1 MAGAQYVTIVNYLRK
16 GKDGKD
22 GEDGVVVRITPDTLV
37 FSTDDNGEIKS
48 SSLSQKA
55 QIKVFKGS
63 EDITA
68 SCTFADKNAVFV
80 NCQGYVSKSVVG
92 GSAVGLVQ
100 FSAINTAATVDG
112 HRIPSTAGYANISIP
127 CTLDGKTYTAQVKF
141 TVDGGSFWGGLS
153 STSKG
158 LVASYTSISD
168 RVDSAEGKIDSLK
181 TANGALTKRV
191 GTLEVTSN
199 RISAKVNQTEVRDR
213 NLIPNSYVNQGSGI
227 YGFCKRK
234 VRLEKGKS
242 YAMSIWGRIDA
253 TLSARGGSMRAYV
266 YKENGSGTWTYTQ
279 YVDLRSTT
287 DSKAET
293 KWTHAGATGEYQFAV
308 FPYPR
313 KDDGGGKCFLQCAQI
328 EKIEDAANGYGTAW
342 SANRD
347 DAVALGNILPD
358 IRSNAWSFGN
368 GTAIADDKAE
378 IDGKM
383 LDVVAGASSSSAN
396 LDVVDSGKVLTLGR
410 GSVYTLSFWAQG
422 KGSFN
427 SYLYDGSNS
436 GCSWAVRDDG
446 NWSMD
451 GNGAVSPDR
460 TLTYEWTRY
469 SVTFSVDTDG
479 TVGVIPVQLRKNSM
493 IAIAGLKLE
502 PYGRAT
508 EYTNRAI
515 TTEEMLATGIDI
527 FNRKVI
533 VTADKFEVRN
543 NLGKTTARVNADGVF
558 ETDDIVCNGGTFKNI
573 HSNGGTFTDITAVNG
588 IYKNINVTD
597 SSWINGGKFCGE
609 RQKDGTILG
618 GFEVGSNGLT
628 YNIPDD
634 WLGTSKGEASN
645 IHISA
650 DGGNLSSKVG
660 VIRDNNFL
668 MGAEFKVNY
677 AKTDIP
683 WGTYNVAAWLEA
695 SGSIKGR
702 NYAFMG
708 VGHGVLRGMIE
719 GISFAP
725 ITHNTEQFGC
735 VNLNTYGNRWLF
747 VCPKVD
753 VLAVLPKRDDV
764 AAFIASADHTWCLR
778 VQVICS
784 PVSPHNVKICGRQTS
799 GSYNTT
805 QVPQL
810 YNKSSVKTDGLY
822 CNAGNIIDILLVWD
836 GTEYY
841 ALHMANTK

>member
-1 MAGAQYVTIVNYLRK
+1 MAGALYVTTINYLRK

-37 FSTDDNGEIKS
+37 FATDDNGEIKS

-55 QIKVFKGS
+55 QIKVYKGDK
-63 EDITA
+63 DITA

-92 GSAVGLVQ
+92 GGAVGLVQ

-112 HRIPSTAGYANISIP
+112 HKIPSTAGYANISIP

-158 LVASYTSISD
+158 LVANYTSISD
-168 RVDSAEGKIDSLK
+168 RMDKAEA
-181 TANGALTKRV
+181 ANGTLTEKV
-191 GTLEVTSN
+191 GTLEVTSD

-234 VRLEKGKS
+234 IRLEKGKS
-242 YAMSIWGRIDA
+242 YAMSIWGRIDS
-253 TLSARGGSMRAYV
+253 TLSARGGSMRAQV
-266 YKENGSGTWTYTQ
+266 YKENSSGTWTYTQ
-279 YVDLRSTT
+279 YVDLTSTT

-293 KWTHAGATGEYQFAV
+293 KWTHAGETGEYQFAV

-328 EKIEDAANGYGTAW
+328 EKIEDLTNGYGTAW
-342 SANRD
+342 SANND

-358 IRSNAWSFGN
+358 IRSSAWTFGN
-368 GTAIADDKAE
+368 GAAIAPDKVE
-378 IDGKM
+378 IDGRS
-383 LDVVAGASSSSAN
+383 LDVVVGVSSSSSD
-396 LDVVDSGKVLTLGR
+396 LDVMGLGKVLTLGR
-410 GSVYTLSFWAQG
+410 GSVYTMSFWAQG
-422 KGSFN
+422 RGSFN
-427 SYLYDGSNS
+427 SYLYNDSSN
-436 GCSWAVRDDG
+436 GCSWAMRDDG
-446 NWSMD
+446 SWSEYID
-451 GNGAVSPDR
+451 GAVLPDR
-460 TLTYEWTRY
+460 TLSNEWKRY
-469 SVTFSVDTDG
+469 SVTFSVDTDVA
-479 TVGVIPVQLRKNSM
+479 VGFIPVRLRKNGM
-493 IAIAGLKLE
+493 VAIAGLKLE

-527 FNRKVI
+527 FNKKVV

-543 NLGKTTARVNADGVF
+543 NLGNTTAKVNADGVF
-558 ETDDIVCNGGTFKNI
+558 ETSDIVCKGGKFENI
-573 HSNGGTFTDITAVNG
+573 SSTGGTFTDITAISG
-588 IYKNINVTD
+588 TYKNINVTG
-597 SSWINGGKFCGE
+597 SSWINSGKFCGE
-609 RQKDGTILG
+609 RQDDGTILG

-634 WLGTSKGEASN
+634 WLGLSKGEASN

-650 DGGNLSSKVG
+650 DSGNLSSKVG

-677 AKTDIP
+677 ARTDIP

-702 NYAFMG
+702 NFAFMG
-708 VGHGVLRGMIE
+708 VGHGILQGMIE
-719 GISFAP
+719 GVSFAQ

-735 VNLNTYGNRWLF
+735 VDLSTYGNRWLF

-753 VLAVLPKRDDV
+753 VLAVLPKRNDV
-764 AAFIASADHTWCLR
+764 AEFIANSDHTWCLR

-805 QVPQL
+805 QIPQL

>member
-1 MAGAQYVTIVNYLRK
+1 MAGALYVTIVNYLRK

-37 FSTDDNGEIKS
+37 FATDDNGEIKS

-55 QIKVFKGS
+55 QIKVYKGS
-63 EDITA
+63 KDITA
-68 SCTFADKNAVFV
+68 SCTFADNNAVFV

-92 GSAVGLVQ
+92 GGAVGLVQ
-100 FSAINTAATVDG
+100 FSVINTAATVDG
-112 HRIPSTAGYANISIP
+112 HKIPSTAGYANISIP

-168 RVDSAEGKIDSLK
+168 RMDKAEA
-181 TANGALTKRV
+181 ANGTLTERV
-191 GTLEVTSN
+191 GTLEVTSD

-234 VRLEKGKS
+234 IRLEKGKS
-242 YAMSIWGRIDA
+242 YAMSIWGRIDS

-266 YKENGSGTWTYTQ
+266 YKENSSGTWTYTQ
-279 YVDLRSTT
+279 YVDLTSTT
-287 DSKAET
+287 DSKEET
-293 KWTHAGATGEYQFAV
+293 KWTHAGETGEYQFAV

-328 EKIEDAANGYGTAW
+328 EKIEDLTNGYGTAW
-342 SANRD
+342 SANND

-358 IRSNAWSFGN
+358 IRSSAWTFGN
-368 GTAIADDKAE
+368 GAAIAPDKIE
-378 IDGKM
+378 IDGRS
-383 LDVVAGASSSSAN
+383 LDVVVGVSSSSAD
-396 LDVVDSGKVLTLGR
+396 LDVMGLGKVLTLGR
-410 GSVYTLSFWAQG
+410 GSVYTMSFWAQG
-422 KGSFN
+422 RGSFN
-427 SYLYDGSNS
+427 SYLYNDSSN
-436 GCSWAVRDDG
+436 GCSWAMRDDG
-446 NWSMD
+446 SWSEYID
-451 GNGAVSPDR
+451 GAVLPDR
-460 TLTYEWTRY
+460 TLSNEWKRY
-469 SVTFSVDTDG
+469 SVTFSVDTDVA
-479 TVGVIPVQLRKNSM
+479 VGFIPVRLRKNGM
-493 IAIAGLKLE
+493 VAIAGLKLE

-527 FNRKVI
+527 FNKKVI

-543 NLGKTTARVNADGVF
+543 NLGKTTAKVNADGVF
-558 ETDDIVCNGGTFKNI
+558 QTDDIVCNGGTFKNI
-573 HSNGGTFTDITAVNG
+573 SSTGGTFTDITAVSG
-588 IYKNINVTD
+588 TYKNINVTG
-597 SSWINGGKFCGE
+597 SSWINSGKFCGE
-609 RQKDGTILG
+609 RKDDGTILG
-618 GFEVGSNGLT
+618 GFEIGSNGLT
-628 YNIPDD
+628 YNIPDE
-634 WLGTSKGEASN
+634 WLGLSKGEASN

-650 DGGNLSSKVG
+650 DSGNLSSKVG

-668 MGAEFKVNY
+668 MGAAFKVNY
-677 AKTDIP
+677 ARTDIP

-702 NYAFMG
+702 NFAFMG
-708 VGHGVLRGMIE
+708 VGHGILQGMIE
-719 GISFAP
+719 GVSFAQ

-735 VNLNTYGNRWLF
+735 VDLSTYGNRWLF

-753 VLAVLPKRDDV
+753 VLAVLPKRNDV
-764 AAFIASADHTWCLR
+764 AEFIANSDHTWCLR

-805 QVPQL
+805 QIPQL

>member
-1 MAGAQYVTIVNYLRK
+1 MAGALYVTIVNYLRK

-37 FSTDDNGEIKS
+37 FATDDNGEIKS

-55 QIKVFKGS
+55 QIKVYKGDK
-63 EDITA
+63 DITA

-92 GSAVGLVQ
+92 GGAVGLVQ

-112 HRIPSTAGYANISIP
+112 HKIPSTAGYANISIP

-158 LVASYTSISD
+158 LVASYTGISD
-168 RVDSAEGKIDSLK
+168 RMDKAEA
-181 TANGALTKRV
+181 ANGTLTEKV
-191 GTLEVTSN
+191 GTLEVTSD

-234 VRLEKGKS
+234 IRLEKGKS
-242 YAMSIWGRIDA
+242 YAMSIWGRIDS

-266 YKENGSGTWTYTQ
+266 YKENSSGTWTYTQ
-279 YVDLRSTT
+279 YVDLTSTT

-293 KWTHAGATGEYQFAV
+293 KWTHAGETGEYQFAV

-328 EKIEDAANGYGTAW
+328 EKIEDLTNGYGTAW
-342 SANRD
+342 SANND

-358 IRSNAWSFGN
+358 IRSSAWTFGN
-368 GTAIADDKAE
+368 GAAIAPNKTE
-378 IDGKM
+378 IDGRS
-383 LDVVAGASSSSAN
+383 LDVVVGVSSSSAD
-396 LDVVDSGKVLTLGR
+396 LDVMGLGKVLTLGR
-410 GSVYTLSFWAQG
+410 GSVYTMSFWAQG
-422 KGSFN
+422 RGSFN
-427 SYLYDGSNS
+427 SYLYNDSSN

-446 NWSMD
+446 SWSEYID
-451 GNGAVSPDR
+451 GAVLPDR
-460 TLTYEWTRY
+460 TLSNEWKRY
-469 SVTFSVDTDG
+469 SVTFSVDTDVA
-479 TVGVIPVQLRKNSM
+479 VGFIPVRLRKNGM
-493 IAIAGLKLE
+493 VAIAGLKLE

-527 FNRKVI
+527 FNKKVI

-543 NLGKTTARVNADGVF
+543 NLGKTTAKVNADGVF
-558 ETDDIVCNGGTFKNI
+558 ETSDIVCHGGKFENITSTGGTFI
-573 HSNGGTFTDITAVNG
+573 DITAISG
-588 IYKNINVTD
+588 TYKNINVTG
-597 SSWINGGKFCGE
+597 SSWINSGKFCGE
-609 RQKDGTILG
+609 RKDDGTILG
-618 GFEVGSNGLT
+618 GFEIGSNGLT

-634 WLGTSKGEASN
+634 WLGLSKGEASN

-650 DGGNLSSKVG
+650 DSGNLSSKVG

-668 MGAEFKVNY
+668 MGAAFKVNY
-677 AKTDIP
+677 ARTDIP

-702 NYAFMG
+702 NFAFMG
-708 VGHGVLRGMIE
+708 VGHGILQGMIE
-719 GISFAP
+719 GVSFAQ

-735 VNLNTYGNRWLF
+735 VDLSTYGNRWLF

-753 VLAVLPKRDDV
+753 VLAVLPKRNDV
-764 AAFIASADHTWCLR
+764 AEFIANSDHTWCLR

-805 QVPQL
+805 QIPQL

>member
-1 MAGAQYVTIVNYLRK
+1 MAGALYVTTINYLRK

-37 FSTDDNGEIKS
+37 FATDDNGEIKS

-80 NCQGYVSKSVVG
+80 NCQGYVSKSVVN

-168 RVDSAEGKIDSLK
+168 RMDDAEGEIDSLN
-181 TANGALTKRV
+181 TANGNLTKRV

-199 RISAKVNQTEVRDR
+199 RISAKVSQTEVRDR

-266 YKENGSGTWTYTQ
+266 YKESSSGTWTYTQ
-279 YVDLRSTT
+279 YVDLTSTT

-342 SANRD
+342 SANKD

-358 IRSNAWSFGN
+358 IRSNAWTFGN
-368 GTAIADDKAE
+368 GAAIAPDKSE
-378 IDGKM
+378 IDGRS
-383 LDVVAGASSSSAN
+383 LDVVVGVSSSSAD
-396 LDVVDSGKVLTLGR
+396 LDVMGLGNVLTLGK

-422 KGSFN
+422 SGSFN
-427 SYLYDGSNS
+427 SYLYNGNNS
-436 GCSWAVRDDG
+436 VCSWVVRDDG
-446 NWSMD
+446 NWSENID
-451 GNGAVSPDR
+451 GSVSPDR
-460 TLTYEWTRY
+460 TLTSEWTRY

-479 TVGVIPVQLRKNSM
+479 TASILPVRLRKSGI

-515 TTEEMLATGIDI
+515 TTEELLATGIDI

-543 NLGKTTARVNADGVF
+543 NLGKTTAKVNADGVF

-573 HSNGGTFTDITAVNG
+573 HSSGGTFTDITAVNG

-609 RQKDGTILG
+609 QQKDGTILG

-628 YNIPDD
+628 YNIPED

-677 AKTDIP
+677 ARTDIP

-695 SGSIKGR
+695 SGNADGQ

-708 VGHGVLRGMIE
+708 LGHGILRGMIE
-719 GISFAP
+719 GVSFAP

-735 VNLNTYGNRWLF
+735 VDLGVYGNRWLF

-753 VLAVLPKRDDV
+753 VFAVLPTRSSV
-764 AAFIASADHTWCLR
+764 AKFLANSGTWCLR

-805 QVPQL
+805 QIPQL

>member
-1 MAGAQYVTIVNYLRK
+1 MAGALYVTTINYLRK

-37 FSTDDNGEIKS
+37 FATDDNGEIKS

-55 QIKVFKGS
+55 QIKVYKGS

-68 SCTFADKNAVFV
+68 SCTFADNNAVFV

-112 HRIPSTAGYANISIP
+112 HKIPSTAGYANISIP

-158 LVASYTSISD
+158 LVASYTSISGRMD
-168 RVDSAEGKIDSLK
+168 TLNA
-181 TANGALTKRV
+181 ANGALTKRV
-191 GTLEVTSN
+191 GTLKVTSD

-242 YAMSIWGRIDA
+242 YAMSIWGFIDG

-266 YKENGSGTWTYTQ
+266 YKESSSGTWTYTQ
-279 YVDLRSTT
+279 YVDLTSTT

-293 KWTHAGATGEYQFAV
+293 KWTHAGETGEYQFAV

-328 EKIEDAANGYGTAW
+328 EKIEDLTNGYGTAW
-342 SANRD
+342 SANKD

-383 LDVVAGASSSSAN
+383 LDMVAGASSSSAN

-422 KGSFN
+422 RGSFN

-446 NWSMD
+446 NWSVD

-460 TLTYEWTRY
+460 VLTSDWVRY

-508 EYTNRAI
+508 EYTNKAI

-543 NLGKTTARVNADGVF
+543 NLGNTTAKVNADGVF
-558 ETDDIVCNGGTFKNI
+558 ETNDIVCNGGTFKSI
-573 HSNGGTFTDITAVNG
+573 SSTGGTFTDITAVNG

-609 RQKDGTILG
+609 RQPNGTILG
-618 GFEVGSNGLT
+618 GFEIGSNGLT
-628 YNIPDD
+628 YNIPEK

-650 DGGNLSSKVG
+650 DSGNLSSKVG

-677 AKTDIP
+677 ARTDIP

-695 SGSIKGR
+695 SGNADGQ

-708 VGHGVLRGMIE
+708 LGHGILRGMIE
-719 GISFAP
+719 GVSFAS

-735 VNLNTYGNRWLF
+735 VDLGVYGNRWLF

-753 VLAVLPKRDDV
+753 VFAVLPTRSSV
-764 AAFIASADHTWCLR
+764 AKFLANSGTWCLR

>member
-16 GKDGKD
+16 GKDGKN
-22 GEDGVVVRITPDTLV
+22 GEDGVVVSITNDTLV
-37 FSTDDNGEIKS
+37 FATDDNGEIKS
-48 SSLSQKA
+48 SSLSRNA

-68 SCTFADKNAVFV
+68 SCIFADKNAVFV
-80 NCQGYVSKSVVG
+80 NSQGYVSKDHVND
-92 GSAVGLVQ
+92 VGLVQ
-100 FSAINTAATVDG
+100 FKSINTAATVDG
-112 HRIPSTAGYANISIP
+112 HMIPCTAGYANISIP
-127 CTLDGKTYTAQVKF
+127 CTLDGKTYMAQVKF
-141 TVDGGSFWGGLS
+141 TVDGGSFWGGMS
-153 STSKG
+153 STNKR
-158 LVASYTSISD
+158 LDANYTSISN
-168 RVDSAEGKIDSLK
+168 
-181 TANGALTKRV
+181 ANGILTKRV
-191 GTLEVTSN
+191 GALEVTSD
-199 RISAKVNQTEVRDR
+199 RISAKVSQTEVRDR
-213 NLIPNSYVNQGSGI
+213 NLIPNSYVNQGSDI

-234 VRLEKGKS
+234 IRLEKGKS
-242 YAMSIWGRIDA
+242 YAMSIWGRIDS

-279 YVDLRSTT
+279 YVDLTSTA

-293 KWTHAGATGEYQFAV
+293 KWTHAGETGEYQFAV

-328 EKIEDAANGYGTAW
+328 EKIDDVTNGYGTAW
-342 SANRD
+342 SANKD

-358 IRSNAWSFGN
+358 IRSNAWTFGN
-368 GTAIADDKAE
+368 GAAIAPDKTE
-378 IDGKM
+378 IDGRS
-383 LDVVAGASSSSAN
+383 LDVVVGVSSSAD
-396 LDVVDSGKVLTLGR
+396 LDVMGLGKVLTLGK
-410 GSVYTLSFWAQG
+410 GSVYTMSFWAQG
-422 KGSFN
+422 RGSFN
-427 SYLYDGSNS
+427 SYLYNDSSN

-446 NWSMD
+446 GWSEYID
-451 GNGAVSPDR
+451 GAVLPDR
-460 TLTYEWTRY
+460 TLSNEWKRY
-469 SVTFSVDTDG
+469 SVTFSVDTDVA
-479 TVGVIPVQLRKNSM
+479 VGFIPVRLRKSSM

-508 EYTNRAI
+508 EYTDRAI
-515 TTEEMLATGIDI
+515 TAEEMLATGIDI

-543 NLGKTTARVNADGVF
+543 NLGKTTAKVNADGVF
-558 ETDDIVCNGGTFKNI
+558 ETYNIICNGGTFKNI
-573 HSNGGTFTDITAVNG
+573 SSTGGTFNDITAVNG
-588 IYKNINVTD
+588 TYKNINVTG

-609 RQKDGTILG
+609 RQPDGTILG

-628 YNIPDD
+628 YIIPDD

-677 AKTDIP
+677 ARADIP

-695 SGSIKGR
+695 SGNADGQ

-708 VGHGVLRGMIE
+708 MGHGILRGMIE
-719 GISFAP
+719 GVSFSP
-725 ITHNTEQFGC
+725 ITHNAEQFGC
-735 VNLNTYGNRWLF
+735 MDLGTYGNRWLF

-753 VLAVLPKRDDV
+753 VFAVLPTRSSV
-764 AAFIASADHTWCLR
+764 AKFLANSGTWCLR

-805 QVPQL
+805 QIPQL

-841 ALHMANTK
+841 ALHIKNTK

>member
-1 MAGAQYVTIVNYLRK
+1 MAGALYVTIVNYLRK

-37 FSTDDNGEIKS
+37 FTTDDNGEIKS

-55 QIKVFKGS
+55 QIKVYKGS
-63 EDITA
+63 KDITA

-92 GSAVGLVQ
+92 GGAVGLVQ

-112 HRIPSTAGYANISIP
+112 HKIPSTAGYANISIP

-158 LVASYTSISD
+158 LVASYTSISGRMD
-168 RVDSAEGKIDSLK
+168 ALD
-181 TANGALTKRV
+181 TANGNLTKRV
-191 GTLEVTSN
+191 GTLEVASD

-234 VRLEKGKS
+234 IRLEKGKS
-242 YAMSIWGRIDA
+242 YAMSIWGRIDS

-266 YKENGSGTWTYTQ
+266 YKENSSGTWTYTQ
-279 YVDLRSTT
+279 YVDLTSTT

-293 KWTHAGATGEYQFAV
+293 KWTHAGETGEYQFAV

-328 EKIEDAANGYGTAW
+328 EKIEDLTNGYGTAW
-342 SANRD
+342 SANKD

-358 IRSNAWSFGN
+358 IRSSAWTFGN
-368 GTAIADDKAE
+368 GAAIAPNKIE
-378 IDGKM
+378 IEGRS
-383 LDVVAGASSSSAN
+383 LDVVVGVSSSSAD
-396 LDVVDSGKVLTLGR
+396 LDVMGLGKVLTLGR
-410 GSVYTLSFWAQG
+410 GSVYTMSFWAQG
-422 KGSFN
+422 RGSFN
-427 SYLYDGSNS
+427 SYLYNDSSN
-436 GCSWAVRDDG
+436 GCSWAMRDDG
-446 NWSMD
+446 SWSEYID
-451 GNGAVSPDR
+451 GAVLPDR
-460 TLTYEWTRY
+460 TLSNEWKRY
-469 SVTFSVDTDG
+469 SVTFSVDTDVA
-479 TVGVIPVQLRKNSM
+479 VGFIPVRLRKNGM
-493 IAIAGLKLE
+493 VAIAGLKLE

-527 FNRKVI
+527 FNKKVI

-543 NLGKTTARVNADGVF
+543 NLGNTTAKVNADGVF
-558 ETDDIVCNGGTFKNI
+558 ETSDIICIGGKFKNI
-573 HSNGGTFTDITAVNG
+573 SSTGGTFTDITAISG
-588 IYKNINVTD
+588 TYKNINVTG
-597 SSWINGGKFCGE
+597 SSWINSGKFCGE
-609 RQKDGTILG
+609 RQDDGTILG

-634 WLGTSKGEASN
+634 WLGLSKGEASN

-650 DGGNLSSKVG
+650 DSGNLSSKVG

-677 AKTDIP
+677 ARTDIP

-702 NYAFMG
+702 NFAFMG
-708 VGHGVLRGMIE
+708 VGHGILQGMIE
-719 GISFAP
+719 GVSFAQ

-735 VNLNTYGNRWLF
+735 VDLSTYGNRWLF

-753 VLAVLPKRDDV
+753 VLAVLPKRNDV
-764 AAFIASADHTWCLR
+764 AEFIANSDHTWCLR

>member
-1 MAGAQYVTIVNYLRK
+1 MAGALYVTIVNYLRK

-37 FSTDDNGEIKS
+37 FATDDNGEIKS

-55 QIKVFKGS
+55 QIKVYKGS
-63 EDITA
+63 KDITA
-68 SCTFADKNAVFV
+68 SCTFADNNAVFV

-92 GSAVGLVQ
+92 GGAVGLVQ

-112 HRIPSTAGYANISIP
+112 HKIPSTAGYANISIP

-158 LVASYTSISD
+158 LVANYTSISGRMD
-168 RVDSAEGKIDSLK
+168 KAEA
-181 TANGALTKRV
+181 ANGNLTKRV
-191 GTLEVTSN
+191 GTLEVTSD
-199 RISAKVNQTEVRDR
+199 RISAKVNQTEVKDR

-234 VRLEKGKS
+234 IRLENGKS
-242 YAMSIWGRIDA
+242 YAMSIWGRIDS

-266 YKENGSGTWTYTQ
+266 YKENSSGTWTYTQ
-279 YVDLRSTT
+279 YVDLTSTT

-293 KWTHAGATGEYQFAV
+293 KWTHAGETGEYQFAV

-328 EKIEDAANGYGTAW
+328 EKIEDLTNGYGTAW
-342 SANRD
+342 SANND

-358 IRSNAWSFGN
+358 IRSSAWTFGN
-368 GTAIADDKAE
+368 GAAIAPNKTE
-378 IDGKM
+378 IDGRS
-383 LDVVAGASSSSAN
+383 LDVVVGVSSSSAD
-396 LDVVDSGKVLTLGR
+396 LDVMGLGKVLTLGR
-410 GSVYTLSFWAQG
+410 GSVYTMSFWAQG
-422 KGSFN
+422 RGSFN
-427 SYLYDGSNS
+427 SYLYNDSSN
-436 GCSWAVRDDG
+436 GCSWAMRDDG
-446 NWSMD
+446 SWSEYID
-451 GNGAVSPDR
+451 GAVLPDR
-460 TLTYEWTRY
+460 TLSNEWKRY
-469 SVTFSVDTDG
+469 SVTFSVDTDVA
-479 TVGVIPVQLRKNSM
+479 VGFIPVRLRKNGM
-493 IAIAGLKLE
+493 VAIAGLKLE

-527 FNRKVI
+527 FNKKVV

-543 NLGKTTARVNADGVF
+543 NLGKTTAKVNADGVF
-558 ETDDIVCNGGTFKNI
+558 ETTDIVCNGGTFKNI
-573 HSNGGTFTDITAVNG
+573 SSTGGTFTDITAISG
-588 IYKNINVTD
+588 TYKNINVTG
-597 SSWINGGKFCGE
+597 SSWINSGKFCGE
-609 RQKDGTILG
+609 RKDDGTILG
-618 GFEVGSNGLT
+618 GFEIGSNGLT

-634 WLGTSKGEASN
+634 WLGLSKGEASN

-650 DGGNLSSKVG
+650 DSGNLSSKVG

-677 AKTDIP
+677 ARTDKP

-702 NYAFMG
+702 NFAFMG
-708 VGHGVLRGMIE
+708 LGHGILRGMIE
-719 GISFAP
+719 GVSFAP

-735 VNLNTYGNRWLF
+735 VDLSTYGNRWLF

-753 VLAVLPKRDDV
+753 VLAVLPKRNDV
-764 AAFIASADHTWCLR
+764 AEFIANSDHTWCLR

>member
-1 MAGAQYVTIVNYLRK
+1 MAGALYVTTINYLRK

-37 FSTDDNGEIKS
+37 FATDDNGEIKS

-55 QIKVFKGS
+55 QIKVYKGDK
-63 EDITA
+63 DITA

-92 GSAVGLVQ
+92 GGAVGLVQ

-112 HRIPSTAGYANISIP
+112 HKIPSTAGYANISIP

-158 LVASYTSISD
+158 LEAKYTSISGRMD
-168 RVDSAEGKIDSLK
+168 KAEA
-181 TANGALTKRV
+181 ANGTLTERV
-191 GTLEVTSN
+191 GTLEVTSD

-227 YGFCKRK
+227 YGFCNRK
-234 VRLEKGKS
+234 IRLEKGKS
-242 YAMSIWGRIDA
+242 YAMSIWGRIDS

-266 YKENGSGTWTYTQ
+266 YKENSSGTWTYTQ
-279 YVDLRSTT
+279 YVDLTSTT

-293 KWTHAGATGEYQFAV
+293 KWTHAGETGEYQFAV

-328 EKIEDAANGYGTAW
+328 EKIEDLVNGYGTAW
-342 SANRD
+342 SANND

-358 IRSNAWSFGN
+358 IRSSAWTFGN
-368 GTAIADDKAE
+368 GAAIAPNKVE
-378 IDGKM
+378 IDGRS
-383 LDVVAGASSSSAN
+383 LDVVVGVSSSSAE
-396 LDVVDSGKVLTLGR
+396 LDVMGLGKVLTLGR
-410 GSVYTLSFWAQG
+410 GSVYTMSFWAQG
-422 KGSFN
+422 RGSFN
-427 SYLYDGSNS
+427 SYLYNDSSN
-436 GCSWAVRDDG
+436 GCSWAMRDDG
-446 NWSMD
+446 SWSEYID
-451 GNGAVSPDR
+451 GAVLPDR
-460 TLTYEWTRY
+460 TLSNEWKRY
-469 SVTFSVDTDG
+469 SVTFSVDTDVA
-479 TVGVIPVQLRKNSM
+479 VGFIPVRLRKNGM
-493 IAIAGLKLE
+493 VAIAGLKLE

-527 FNRKVI
+527 FNKKVV

-543 NLGKTTARVNADGVF
+543 NLGNTTAKVNADGVF
-558 ETDDIVCNGGTFKNI
+558 ETSDIVCKGGKFENI
-573 HSNGGTFTDITAVNG
+573 SSTGGTFTDITAING
-588 IYKNINVTD
+588 TYKNINVTG
-597 SSWINGGKFCGE
+597 SSWINSGKFCGE
-609 RQKDGTILG
+609 RKKDGTILG
-618 GFEVGSNGLT
+618 GFEIGSNGLT
-628 YNIPDD
+628 YNIPEK

-650 DGGNLSSKVG
+650 DSGNLSSKVG

-668 MGAEFKVNY
+668 MGAKFKVNY
-677 AKTDIP
+677 ARTDIP

-695 SGSIKGR
+695 SGNTDGQ

-708 VGHGVLRGMIE
+708 LGHGILRGMIE

-735 VNLNTYGNRWLF
+735 VDLGVYGNRWLF

-753 VLAVLPKRDDV
+753 VLAVLPTRSSV
-764 AAFIASADHTWCLR
+764 AKFLCLSDHTWCLR

-805 QVPQL
+805 QIPQL

>member
-1 MAGAQYVTIVNYLRK
+1 MAGALYVTIVNYLRK

-37 FSTDDNGEIKS
+37 FATDDNGEIKS

-55 QIKVFKGS
+55 QIKVYKGS
-63 EDITA
+63 KDITA

-92 GSAVGLVQ
+92 GGAVGLVQ

-112 HRIPSTAGYANISIP
+112 HKIPSTAGYANISIP

-158 LVASYTSISD
+158 LEANYTSISG
-168 RVDSAEGKIDSLK
+168 EIDSLY
-181 TANGALTKRV
+181 TANGSLTKRV
-191 GTLEVTSN
+191 GTLEVTSD

-234 VRLEKGKS
+234 IRLEKGKS
-242 YAMSIWGRIDA
+242 YAMSIWGRIDS
-253 TLSARGGSMRAYV
+253 TLSARGGSMRAHV
-266 YKENGSGTWTYTQ
+266 YKENSSGTWTYTQ
-279 YVDLRSTT
+279 YVDLTSTT

-293 KWTHAGATGEYQFAV
+293 KWTHAGETGEYQFAV

-328 EKIEDAANGYGTAW
+328 EKIEDLTNGYGTAW
-342 SANRD
+342 SANND

-358 IRSNAWSFGN
+358 IRSSAWTFGN
-368 GTAIADDKAE
+368 GAAIAPDKVE
-378 IDGKM
+378 IDGRS
-383 LDVVAGASSSSAN
+383 LDVVVGVSSSSSD
-396 LDVVDSGKVLTLGR
+396 LDVMGLGKVLTLGR
-410 GSVYTLSFWAQG
+410 GSVYTMSFWAQG
-422 KGSFN
+422 RGSFN
-427 SYLYDGSNS
+427 SYLYNDSSN
-436 GCSWAVRDDG
+436 GCSWAMRDDG
-446 NWSMD
+446 SWSEYID
-451 GNGAVSPDR
+451 GAVLPDR
-460 TLTYEWTRY
+460 TLSNEWKRY
-469 SVTFSVDTDG
+469 SVTFSVDTDVA
-479 TVGVIPVQLRKNSM
+479 VGFIPVRLRKNGM
-493 IAIAGLKLE
+493 VAIAGLKLE

-527 FNRKVI
+527 FNKKVI

-543 NLGKTTARVNADGVF
+543 NLGNTTAKVNADGVF
-558 ETDDIVCNGGTFKNI
+558 ETSDIVCKGGKFENI
-573 HSNGGTFTDITAVNG
+573 SSTGGTFTDITAISG
-588 IYKNINVTD
+588 TYKNINVTG
-597 SSWINGGKFCGE
+597 SSWINSGKFCGE

-618 GFEVGSNGLT
+618 GFEIGSNGLT
-628 YNIPDD
+628 YNIPDG
-634 WLGTSKGEASN
+634 WLGLSKGEASN

-650 DGGNLSSKVG
+650 DSGNLSSKVG
-660 VIRDNNFL
+660 VIRDDNFL

-677 AKTDIP
+677 ARTDIP

-702 NYAFMG
+702 NFAFMG
-708 VGHGVLRGMIE
+708 VGHGILQGMIE
-719 GISFAP
+719 GVSFAQ

-735 VNLNTYGNRWLF
+735 VNLSTYGNRWLF

-753 VLAVLPKRDDV
+753 VLAVLPKRNDV
-764 AAFIASADHTWCLR
+764 AEFIANSDHTWCLR

>member
-1 MAGAQYVTIVNYLRK
+1 MAGALYVTIVNYLRK

-37 FSTDDNGEIKS
+37 FTTDDNGEIKS

-55 QIKVFKGS
+55 QIKVYKGS
-63 EDITA
+63 KDITA

-112 HRIPSTAGYANISIP
+112 HKIPSTAGYANISIP

-158 LVASYTSISD
+158 LVASYTNISGRMD
-168 RVDSAEGKIDSLK
+168 KAEA
-181 TANGALTKRV
+181 ANGTLTKRV
-191 GTLEVTSN
+191 GTLEVTSD

-234 VRLEKGKS
+234 IRLEKGKS
-242 YAMSIWGRIDA
+242 YAMSIWGRIDS

-266 YKENGSGTWTYTQ
+266 YKENSSGTWTYTQ
-279 YVDLRSTT
+279 YVDLTSTT

-293 KWTHAGATGEYQFAV
+293 KWTHAGETGEYQFAV

-328 EKIEDAANGYGTAW
+328 EKIEDLTNGYGTAW
-342 SANRD
+342 SANND

-358 IRSNAWSFGN
+358 IRSNAWTFGN
-368 GTAIADDKAE
+368 GAAIAPEKIE
-378 IDGKM
+378 IDGRS
-383 LDVVAGASSSSAN
+383 LDVVVGVSSSSAE
-396 LDVVDSGKVLTLGR
+396 LDVMGLGKVLTLGR
-410 GSVYTLSFWAQG
+410 GSVYTMSFWAQG
-422 KGSFN
+422 RGSFN
-427 SYLYDGSNS
+427 SYLYNDSSN
-436 GCSWAVRDDG
+436 GCSWAMRDDG
-446 NWSMD
+446 NWSEYID
-451 GNGAVSPDR
+451 GAVLPDR
-460 TLTYEWTRY
+460 TLSNEWKRY
-469 SVTFSVDTDG
+469 SVTFSVDTDVA
-479 TVGVIPVQLRKNSM
+479 VGFIPVRLRKNGM
-493 IAIAGLKLE
+493 VAIAGLKLE

-527 FNRKVI
+527 FNKKVV

-543 NLGKTTARVNADGVF
+543 NLGNTTAKVNADGVF
-558 ETDDIVCNGGTFKNI
+558 ETNNIICHGGTFENI
-573 HSNGGTFTDITAVNG
+573 TSTGGTFTDITAVSG
-588 IYKNINVTD
+588 TYKNINVTG
-597 SSWINGGKFCGE
+597 SSWINSGKFCGE
-609 RQKDGTILG
+609 RQDDGTILG
-618 GFEVGSNGLT
+618 GFEIGSNGLT

-634 WLGTSKGEASN
+634 WLGLSKGEASN

-650 DGGNLSSKVG
+650 DSGNLSSKVG
-660 VIRDNNFL
+660 VIRDDNFL

-677 AKTDIP
+677 ARTDKP

-702 NYAFMG
+702 NFAFMG
-708 VGHGVLRGMIE
+708 VGHGILQGMIE
-719 GISFAP
+719 GVSFAQ

-735 VNLNTYGNRWLF
+735 VDLSTYGNRWLF

-753 VLAVLPKRDDV
+753 VLAVLPKRNDV
-764 AAFIASADHTWCLR
+764 AEFIANSDHTWCLR

-805 QVPQL
+805 QIPQL

>member
-1 MAGAQYVTIVNYLRK
+1 MAGALYVTTINYLRK

-37 FSTDDNGEIKS
+37 FATDGNGEIKN

-55 QIKVFKGS
+55 QIKVYKGS
-63 EDITA
+63 KDITA

-80 NCQGYVSKSVVG
+80 NCQGFVSKNVVG
-92 GSAVGLVQ
+92 GGAVGLVQ

-112 HRIPSTAGYANISIP
+112 HKIPSTAGYANISIP

-158 LVASYTSISD
+158 LEANYTSISGRMD
-168 RVDSAEGKIDSLK
+168 DAEA
-181 TANGALTKRV
+181 ANGTLTERV
-191 GTLEVTSN
+191 GTLEVTSD

-234 VRLEKGKS
+234 IRLEKGKS
-242 YAMSIWGRIDA
+242 YAMSIWGRIDS

-266 YKENGSGTWTYTQ
+266 YKENSSGTWTYTQ
-279 YVDLRSTT
+279 YVDLTSTT

-293 KWTHAGATGEYQFAV
+293 KWTHAGETGEYQFAV

-328 EKIEDAANGYGTAW
+328 EKIEDLTNGYGTAW
-342 SANRD
+342 SANND

-358 IRSNAWSFGN
+358 IRSSAWTFGN
-368 GTAIADDKAE
+368 GAAIAPDKIE
-378 IDGKM
+378 IEGRS
-383 LDVVAGASSSSAN
+383 LDVVVGVSSSSAE
-396 LDVVDSGKVLTLGR
+396 LDVMGLGKVLTLGR
-410 GSVYTLSFWAQG
+410 GSVYTMSFWAQG
-422 KGSFN
+422 RGSFN
-427 SYLYDGSNS
+427 SYLYDDSSN
-436 GCSWAVRDDG
+436 GCSWAMRDDG
-446 NWSMD
+446 SWSEYID
-451 GNGAVSPDR
+451 GAVLPDR
-460 TLTYEWTRY
+460 TLSNEWKRY
-469 SVTFSVDTDG
+469 SVTFSVDTDVA
-479 TVGVIPVQLRKNSM
+479 VGFIPVRLRKNGM

-527 FNRKVI
+527 FNKKVI

-543 NLGKTTARVNADGVF
+543 NLGNTTAKVNADGVF
-558 ETDDIVCNGGTFKNI
+558 ETSDIVCKGGKFENI
-573 HSNGGTFTDITAVNG
+573 SSTGGTFTDITAISG
-588 IYKNINVTD
+588 TYKNINVTG
-597 SSWINGGKFCGE
+597 SSWINSGKFCGE
-609 RQKDGTILG
+609 RQDDGTILG
-618 GFEVGSNGLT
+618 GFEIGSNGLT
-628 YNIPDD
+628 YNIPDG

-645 IHISA
+645 IHIYA
-650 DGGNLSSKVG
+650 DSGNLSSKVG
-660 VIRDNNFL
+660 VIRDDNYL
-668 MGAEFKVNY
+668 MCAEFKANY
-677 AKTDIP
+677 ARDDKP
-683 WGTYNVAAWLEA
+683 WGAYNVAAWLEA
-695 SGSIKGR
+695 SGNTDGQ

-708 VGHGVLRGMIE
+708 LGHGILRGMIE
-719 GISFAP
+719 GVSFAP

-735 VNLNTYGNRWLF
+735 VDLGVYGNRWLF

-753 VLAVLPKRDDV
+753 VLAVLPTRSSV
-764 AAFIASADHTWCLR
+764 AKFLANSGTWCLR

-805 QVPQL
+805 QIPQL

>member
-1 MAGAQYVTIVNYLRK
+1 MAGALYVTIVNYLRK

-37 FSTDDNGEIKS
+37 FATDDNGEIKS

-55 QIKVFKGS
+55 QIKVYKGS
-63 EDITA
+63 KDITA

-80 NCQGYVSKSVVG
+80 NCQGYVSKNVVG
-92 GSAVGLVQ
+92 GGAVGLVQ

-112 HRIPSTAGYANISIP
+112 HKIPSTAGYANISIP

-158 LVASYTSISD
+158 LEASYTSISD
-168 RVDSAEGKIDSLK
+168 RMDKAEA
-181 TANGALTKRV
+181 ANGNLTEKV

-234 VRLEKGKS
+234 IRLEKGKS
-242 YAMSIWGRIDA
+242 YAMSIWGRIDS

-266 YKENGSGTWTYTQ
+266 YKENSSGTWTYTQ
-279 YVDLRSTT
+279 YVDLTSTT

-293 KWTHAGATGEYQFAV
+293 KWTHAGETGEYQFAV

-328 EKIEDAANGYGTAW
+328 EKIEDLTNGYGTAW
-342 SANRD
+342 SANND

-358 IRSNAWSFGN
+358 IRSSAWTFGS
-368 GTAIADDKAE
+368 GAAIAPDKIE
-378 IDGKM
+378 IDGRS
-383 LDVVAGASSSSAN
+383 LDVVVGVSSSSSD
-396 LDVVDSGKVLTLGR
+396 LDVMGLGKVLTLGR
-410 GSVYTLSFWAQG
+410 GSVYTMSFWAQG
-422 KGSFN
+422 RGSFN
-427 SYLYDGSNS
+427 SYLYNDSSN
-436 GCSWAVRDDG
+436 GCSWAMRDDG
-446 NWSMD
+446 SWSEYID
-451 GNGAVSPDR
+451 GAVLPDR
-460 TLTYEWTRY
+460 TLSNEWKRY
-469 SVTFSVDTDG
+469 SVTFSVDTDVA
-479 TVGVIPVQLRKNSM
+479 VGFIPVRLRKNGM
-493 IAIAGLKLE
+493 VAIAGLKLE

-527 FNRKVI
+527 FNKKVI

-543 NLGKTTARVNADGVF
+543 NLGNTTAKVNADGVF
-558 ETDDIVCNGGTFKNI
+558 ETNDIVCHGGKFENI
-573 HSNGGTFTDITAVNG
+573 SSTGGTFTDITAVSG
-588 IYKNINVTD
+588 TYKNINVTG
-597 SSWINGGKFCGE
+597 SSWINSGKFCGE

-618 GFEVGSNGLT
+618 GFEIGSNGLT
-628 YNIPDD
+628 YSIPDG

-645 IHISA
+645 IHIYA
-650 DGGNLSSKVG
+650 DSGNLSSKVG

-677 AKTDIP
+677 ARTDKP

-702 NYAFMG
+702 NFAFMG
-708 VGHGVLRGMIE
+708 LGHGILQGMIE
-719 GISFAP
+719 GVSFAQ

-735 VNLNTYGNRWLF
+735 VDLSTYGNRWLF

-753 VLAVLPKRDDV
+753 VLAVLPKRNDV
-764 AAFIASADHTWCLR
+764 AEFIANSDHTWCLR

-805 QVPQL
+805 QIPQL

>member
-37 FSTDDNGEIKS
+37 FATNDNGEIKS

-55 QIKVFKGS
+55 QIKVYKGS

-80 NCQGYVSKSVVG
+80 NCQGYVSKSVVN

-158 LVASYTSISD
+158 LVASYTSISGRMD
-168 RVDSAEGKIDSLK
+168 DAEGEIDSLN

-191 GTLEVTSN
+191 GTLEVTSG

-266 YKENGSGTWTYTQ
+266 YKESSSGTWTYTQ
-279 YVDLRSTT
+279 YVDLTSTT

-293 KWTHAGATGEYQFAV
+293 KWTHAGETGEYQFAV

-328 EKIEDAANGYGTAW
+328 EKIEDLTNGYGTAW
-342 SANRD
+342 SANND
-347 DAVALGNILPD
+347 DAVALGNVLPD
-358 IRSNAWSFGN
+358 IRSNAWTFGN
-368 GTAIADDKAE
+368 GAAIAPDKAE
-378 IDGKM
+378 IEGRS
-383 LDVVAGASSSSAN
+383 LDVVVGVSSSSAD
-396 LDVVDSGKVLTLGR
+396 LDVMGLGNVLTLGK

-422 KGSFN
+422 SGSFN
-427 SYLYDGSNS
+427 SYLYNGNNS
-436 GCSWAVRDDG
+436 VCSWVVRDDG
-446 NWSMD
+446 NWSENID
-451 GNGAVSPDR
+451 GSVSPDR
-460 TLTYEWTRY
+460 TLTSEWTRY

-479 TVGVIPVQLRKNSM
+479 TTSILPVRLRKSGM

-508 EYTNRAI
+508 EYTNKAI

-543 NLGKTTARVNADGVF
+543 NLGKTTAKVNADGVF
-558 ETDDIVCNGGTFKNI
+558 ETNDIVCNGGTFKNI
-573 HSNGGTFTDITAVNG
+573 SSTGGTFTDITAVNG

-609 RQKDGTILG
+609 RQPDGTILG
-618 GFEVGSNGLT
+618 GFEIGSNGLT
-628 YNIPDD
+628 YSIPDD

-677 AKTDIP
+677 ARTDIP

-695 SGSIKGR
+695 SGSTKGR

-719 GISFAP
+719 GISFAQ

-735 VNLNTYGNRWLF
+735 VDLGTYGNRWLF

-764 AAFIASADHTWCLR
+764 AAFIANSDHTWCLR

-799 GSYNTT
+799 GSCNTT
-805 QVPQL
+805 QIPQL
-810 YNKSSVKTDGLY
+810 YNKSSVKTGGLY

>member
-1 MAGAQYVTIVNYLRK
+1 MAGALYVTIVNYLRK

-37 FSTDDNGEIKS
+37 FATDDNGEIKS

-55 QIKVFKGS
+55 QIKVYKGDK
-63 EDITA
+63 DITA

-92 GSAVGLVQ
+92 GGAVGLVQ

-112 HRIPSTAGYANISIP
+112 HKIPSTAGYANISIP

-158 LVASYTSISD
+158 LVANYTSISD
-168 RVDSAEGKIDSLK
+168 RMDKAEA
-181 TANGALTKRV
+181 ANGTLTKRV
-191 GTLEVTSN
+191 GTLEVASD
-199 RISAKVNQTEVRDR
+199 RISAKVNQAEVRDR

-234 VRLEKGKS
+234 IRLEKGKS
-242 YAMSIWGRIDA
+242 YAMSIWGRIDS

-266 YKENGSGTWTYTQ
+266 YKENSSGTWTYTQ
-279 YVDLRSTT
+279 YVDLTSTT

-293 KWTHAGATGEYQFAV
+293 KWTHAGETGEYQFAV

-328 EKIEDAANGYGTAW
+328 EKIEDLTNGYGTAW
-342 SANRD
+342 SANND

-358 IRSNAWSFGN
+358 IRSSAWTFGN
-368 GTAIADDKAE
+368 DAAIAPEKIE
-378 IDGKM
+378 IDGRS
-383 LDVVAGASSSSAN
+383 LDVVVGVSSSSAD
-396 LDVVDSGKVLTLGR
+396 LDVIGLGKVLTLGR
-410 GSVYTLSFWAQG
+410 GSVYTMSFWAQG
-422 KGSFN
+422 RGSFN
-427 SYLYDGSNS
+427 SYLYNDSSN
-436 GCSWAVRDDG
+436 GCSWAMRDDG
-446 NWSMD
+446 NWSEYID
-451 GNGAVSPDR
+451 GAVLPDR
-460 TLTYEWTRY
+460 TLSNEWKRY
-469 SVTFSVDTDG
+469 SVTFSVDTDVA
-479 TVGVIPVQLRKNSM
+479 VGFIPVRLRKNGM
-493 IAIAGLKLE
+493 VAIAGLKLE

-527 FNRKVI
+527 FNKKVI

-543 NLGKTTARVNADGVF
+543 NLGKTTAKVNADGVF
-558 ETDDIVCNGGTFKNI
+558 ETSDIICNGGTFKNI
-573 HSNGGTFTDITAVNG
+573 SSTGGTFTDITAING
-588 IYKNINVTD
+588 TYKNINVTG
-597 SSWINGGKFCGE
+597 SSWINSGKFCGE
-609 RQKDGTILG
+609 RQDDGTILG
-618 GFEVGSNGLT
+618 GFEIGSNGLT

-634 WLGTSKGEASN
+634 WLGLSKGEASN

-650 DGGNLSSKVG
+650 DSGNLSSKVG

-677 AKTDIP
+677 ARTDKP

-702 NYAFMG
+702 NFAFMG
-708 VGHGVLRGMIE
+708 VGHGILQGMIE
-719 GISFAP
+719 GVSFAQ

-735 VNLNTYGNRWLF
+735 VDLSTYGNRWLF

-753 VLAVLPKRDDV
+753 VLAVLPKRNDV
-764 AAFIASADHTWCLR
+764 AEFIANSDHTWCLR

>member
-1 MAGAQYVTIVNYLRK
+1 MAGALYVTIVNYLRK

-37 FSTDDNGEIKS
+37 FATDDNGEIKS

-55 QIKVFKGS
+55 QIKVYKGS
-63 EDITA
+63 KDITA
-68 SCTFADKNAVFV
+68 SCTFADKNAVSV
-80 NCQGYVSKSVVG
+80 NCRVYVSKSVVG
-92 GSAVGLVQ
+92 GGAVGLVQ

-112 HRIPSTAGYANISIP
+112 HKIPSTAGYANISIP

-158 LVASYTSISD
+158 LEANYTSISG
-168 RVDSAEGKIDSLK
+168 EIDSLN
-181 TANGALTKRV
+181 TANGKLTKRV

-234 VRLEKGKS
+234 IRLEKGKS
-242 YAMSIWGRIDA
+242 YAMSIWGRIDS

-266 YKENGSGTWTYTQ
+266 YKESSSGTWTYTQ
-279 YVDLRSTT
+279 YVDLTSTT

-293 KWTHAGATGEYQFAV
+293 KWTHAGETGEYQFAV

-328 EKIEDAANGYGTAW
+328 EKIEDLTNGYGTAW
-342 SANRD
+342 SANND

-358 IRSNAWSFGN
+358 IRSSAWTFGN
-368 GTAIADDKAE
+368 GAAIAPDKTE
-378 IDGKM
+378 IEGRS
-383 LDVVAGASSSSAN
+383 LDVVVGVSSSSAD
-396 LDVVDSGKVLTLGR
+396 LDVMGLGKVLTLGR
-410 GSVYTLSFWAQG
+410 GSVYTMSFWAQG
-422 KGSFN
+422 RGSFN
-427 SYLYDGSNS
+427 SYLYNDSSN
-436 GCSWAVRDDG
+436 GCSWAMRDDG
-446 NWSMD
+446 NWSEYID
-451 GNGAVSPDR
+451 GAVLPDR
-460 TLTYEWTRY
+460 TLSNEWKRY
-469 SVTFSVDTDG
+469 SVTFSVDTDVA
-479 TVGVIPVQLRKNSM
+479 VGFIPVRLRKNGM
-493 IAIAGLKLE
+493 VAIAGLKLE

-527 FNRKVI
+527 FNKKVI

-543 NLGKTTARVNADGVF
+543 NLGKTTAKVNADGVF
-558 ETDDIVCNGGTFKNI
+558 ETNDIVCNGGTFKNI
-573 HSNGGTFTDITAVNG
+573 SSTGGTFTDITAVSG
-588 IYKNINVTD
+588 TYKNINVTG
-597 SSWINGGKFCGE
+597 SSWINSGKFCGE
-609 RQKDGTILG
+609 RQDDGTILG
-618 GFEVGSNGLT
+618 GFEIGSNGLT

-634 WLGTSKGEASN
+634 WLGLSKGEASN

-650 DGGNLSSKVG
+650 DSGNLSSKVG

-677 AKTDIP
+677 ARTDKP

-702 NYAFMG
+702 NFAFMG
-708 VGHGVLRGMIE
+708 VGHGILQGMIE
-719 GISFAP
+719 GVSFAQ

-735 VNLNTYGNRWLF
+735 VDLSTYGNRWLF

-753 VLAVLPKRDDV
+753 VLAVLPKRNDV
-764 AAFIASADHTWCLR
+764 AEFIANSDHTWCLR

-805 QVPQL
+805 QIPQL

>member
-1 MAGAQYVTIVNYLRK
+1 MAGALYVTIVNYLRK

-37 FSTDDNGEIKS
+37 FATDDNGEIKS

-55 QIKVFKGS
+55 QIKVYKGDK
-63 EDITA
+63 DITA

-80 NCQGYVSKSVVG
+80 NCQGHVSKNVVG
-92 GSAVGLVQ
+92 GGAVGLVQ

-112 HRIPSTAGYANISIP
+112 HKIPSTAGYANISIP

-158 LVASYTSISD
+158 LVANYTSISGRMD
-168 RVDSAEGKIDSLK
+168 KAEA
-181 TANGALTKRV
+181 ANGNLTEKV

-234 VRLEKGKS
+234 IRLEKGKS
-242 YAMSIWGRIDA
+242 YAMSIWGRIDSP
-253 TLSARGGSMRAYV
+253 LSARGGSMRAYV
-266 YKENGSGTWTYTQ
+266 YKENSSGTWTYTQ
-279 YVDLRSTT
+279 YVDLTSTT

-293 KWTHAGATGEYQFAV
+293 KWTHAGETGEYQFAV

-328 EKIEDAANGYGTAW
+328 EKIEDLTNGYGTAW
-342 SANRD
+342 SANND

-358 IRSNAWSFGN
+358 IRSSAWTFGN
-368 GTAIADDKAE
+368 GAAIAPNKTE
-378 IDGKM
+378 IEGRS
-383 LDVVAGASSSSAN
+383 LDVVVGVSSSSAD
-396 LDVVDSGKVLTLGR
+396 LDVMGLGKVLTLGR
-410 GSVYTLSFWAQG
+410 GSVYTMSFWAQG
-422 KGSFN
+422 RGSFN
-427 SYLYDGSNS
+427 SYLYNDSSN

-446 NWSMD
+446 SWSEYID
-451 GNGAVSPDR
+451 GAVLPDR
-460 TLTYEWTRY
+460 TLSNEWKRY
-469 SVTFSVDTDG
+469 SVTFSVDTDVA
-479 TVGVIPVQLRKNSM
+479 VGFIPVRLRKNGM
-493 IAIAGLKLE
+493 VAIAGLKLE

-527 FNRKVI
+527 FNKKVI

-543 NLGKTTARVNADGVF
+543 NLGNTTAKVNADGVF
-558 ETDDIVCNGGTFKNI
+558 ETTDIACNGGKFKNI
-573 HSNGGTFTDITAVNG
+573 SSTGGTFTDITAISG
-588 IYKNINVTD
+588 TYKNINVTG
-597 SSWINGGKFCGE
+597 SSWINSGKFCGE
-609 RQKDGTILG
+609 RQDDGTILG

-634 WLGTSKGEASN
+634 WLGLSKGEASN

-650 DGGNLSSKVG
+650 DSGNLSSKVG
-660 VIRDNNFL
+660 VIRDDNFL

-677 AKTDIP
+677 ARTDIP

-702 NYAFMG
+702 NFAFMG
-708 VGHGVLRGMIE
+708 VGHGILQGMIE
-719 GISFAP
+719 GVSFAQ

-735 VNLNTYGNRWLF
+735 VDLSTYGNRWLF

-753 VLAVLPKRDDV
+753 VLAVLPKRNDV
-764 AAFIASADHTWCLR
+764 AEFIANSDHTWCLR

>member
-1 MAGAQYVTIVNYLRK
+1 MAGALYVTTINYLRK

-37 FSTDDNGEIKS
+37 FATDDNGEIKS

-55 QIKVFKGS
+55 QIKVYKGDK
-63 EDITA
+63 DITA

-92 GSAVGLVQ
+92 GGAVGLVQ

-112 HRIPSTAGYANISIP
+112 HKIPSTAGYANISIP

-158 LVASYTSISD
+158 LVANYTSISD
-168 RVDSAEGKIDSLK
+168 RMDKAEA
-181 TANGALTKRV
+181 ANGTLTEKV

-234 VRLEKGKS
+234 IRLEKGKS
-242 YAMSIWGRIDA
+242 YAMSIWGRIDS

-266 YKENGSGTWTYTQ
+266 YKENSSGTWTYTQ
-279 YVDLRSTT
+279 YVDLTSTT

-293 KWTHAGATGEYQFAV
+293 KWTHAGETGEYQFAV

-313 KDDGGGKCFLQCAQI
+313 KDDGGGKCFLQCAQV
-328 EKIEDAANGYGTAW
+328 EKIEDLTNGYGTAW
-342 SANRD
+342 SANND

-358 IRSNAWSFGN
+358 IRSNAWTFGN
-368 GTAIADDKAE
+368 GAAIAPNKTE
-378 IDGKM
+378 IEGRS
-383 LDVVAGASSSSAN
+383 LDVVVGVSSSSAD
-396 LDVVDSGKVLTLGR
+396 LDVMGLGKVLTLGR
-410 GSVYTLSFWAQG
+410 GSVYTMSFWAQG
-422 KGSFN
+422 RGSFN
-427 SYLYDGSNS
+427 SYLYDDSSN
-436 GCSWAVRDDG
+436 GCSWAMRDDG
-446 NWSMD
+446 SWSEYID
-451 GNGAVSPDR
+451 GAVLPDR
-460 TLTYEWTRY
+460 TLSNEWKRY
-469 SVTFSVDTDG
+469 SVTFSVDTDVA
-479 TVGVIPVQLRKNSM
+479 VGFIPVRLRKNGM
-493 IAIAGLKLE
+493 VAIAGLKLE

-543 NLGKTTARVNADGVF
+543 NLGNTTAKVNADGVF
-558 ETDDIVCNGGTFKNI
+558 ETNNIICHGGTFENI
-573 HSNGGTFTDITAVNG
+573 TSTGGTFTDITAVSG
-588 IYKNINVTD
+588 TYKNINVTG
-597 SSWINGGKFCGE
+597 SSWINSGKFCGE
-609 RQKDGTILG
+609 RQDDGTILG
-618 GFEVGSNGLT
+618 GFEIGSNGLT

-634 WLGTSKGEASN
+634 WLGLSKGEASN

-650 DGGNLSSKVG
+650 DSGNLSSKVG
-660 VIRDNNFL
+660 VIREDNFL

-677 AKTDIP
+677 ARTDIP

-695 SGSIKGR
+695 SGNADGQ
-702 NYAFMG
+702 NFAFMG
-708 VGHGVLRGMIE
+708 IGHGIVQGMIE

-735 VNLNTYGNRWLF
+735 VDLGVYGNRWLF

-753 VLAVLPKRDDV
+753 VLAVLPTRSSV
-764 AAFIASADHTWCLR
+764 AKFLCLSDHTWCLR